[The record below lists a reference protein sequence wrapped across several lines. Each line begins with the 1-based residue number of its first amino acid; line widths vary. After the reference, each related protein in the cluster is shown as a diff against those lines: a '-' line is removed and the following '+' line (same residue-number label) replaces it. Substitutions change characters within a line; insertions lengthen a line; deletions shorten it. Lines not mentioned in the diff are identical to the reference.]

1 MIINRIPR
9 PSIYIGV
16 VMLLWGMIS
25 TLSGNVNNFG
35 GMVAIRFCIGFVEA
49 AFLPGALLILSK
61 WYTRRELTLRNAIL
75 FCGNLISNAFSSL
88 VGAAV
93 LSNMEGVLGHR
104 AWRWLYWI
112 EGAATM
118 VIAIAAIFIL
128 PDLPHNTRGFTE
140 EERAVAVL
148 RMTEDVGEADED
160 SAEESVFAG
169 LIMAVKDAKIYVLM
183 LTFTAYVV
191 GLSFNAFL

>member
-1 MIINRIPR
+1 
-9 PSIYIGV
+9 
-16 VMLLWGMIS
+16 MIS

-93 LSNMEGVLGHR
+93 LGNMEGTLGHE
-104 AWRWLYWI
+104 AWRWLYWYVFY
-112 EGAATM
+112 A
-118 VIAIAAIFIL
+118 
-128 PDLPHNTRGFTE
+128 RG
-140 EERAVAVL
+140 
-148 RMTEDVGEADED
+148 
-160 SAEESVFAG
+160 
-169 LIMAVKDAKIYVLM
+169 I
-183 LTFTAYVV
+183 TFKHSDHGNQDRGSCYHGNSNLCGFHSPRPA
-191 GLSFNAFL
+191 S